1 MENEVIKIAAAGP
14 IGIFAQLLTINR
26 GRHILH
32 SRQMQSASD
41 IWHTALVISFFYI
54 SNYLSSMPFVSHTV
68 AEFSHQLSIVFN
80 VNSTDVAFVRMWKQW
95 TVKVIFNSLLPSYHD
110 LAFCYWRFYWA
121 YMYFPLIGYFCR
133 S

>member
-41 IWHTALVISFFYI
+41 ICHTALVTSFFYI
-54 SNYLSSMPFVSHTV
+54 SNYLSSMPFVSHV
-68 AEFSHQLSIVFN
+68 VEFSHLLSIVFN
-80 VNSTDVAFVRMWKQW
+80 VNSTDVTFGSM
-95 TVKVIFNSLLPSYHD
+95 
-110 LAFCYWRFYWA
+110 
-121 YMYFPLIGYFCR
+121 
-133 S
+133 